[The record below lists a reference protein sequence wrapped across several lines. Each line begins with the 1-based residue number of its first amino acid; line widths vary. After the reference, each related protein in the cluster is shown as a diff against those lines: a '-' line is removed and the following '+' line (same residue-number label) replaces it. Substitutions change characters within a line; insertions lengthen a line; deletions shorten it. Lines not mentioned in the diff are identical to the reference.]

1 VEVQVHRNLGQE
13 QREHYRTIRGAAEAG
28 KASCPLPPTSG
39 GYRKEAEVQGE
50 VSPYVVCVTSHPKE
64 PLKTTS

>member
-1 VEVQVHRNLGQE
+1 VEVQVHRNLSKE

-28 KASCPLPPTSG
+28 KASRTLPPTSG

-50 VSPYVVCVTSHPKE
+50 MSPHVV
-64 PLKTTS
+64 